1 MCLSIFFPMCVYHS
15 ITQHNI
21 SNISIDILL
30 YDFFPMTHQQVDV
43 DGFLWVT
50 SSCAIKLQSLSPD
63 TDDPPFF
70 NRCLPESKIVAE
82 KNIDA
87 HDTYIEQNK
96 EKQIKHNKRIKRST
110 EERNSK
116 KKMKMKMKQR
126 RRRLREQTRELRDR
140 AFAQKLACKRN
151 ERHDAHHWLV
161 KNTEEKSLEELYH
174 EEDDLLDVCF
184 ICLLLVLLF
193 VVLCMMVTIL
203 K

>member
-1 MCLSIFFPMCVYHS
+1 
-15 ITQHNI
+15 
-21 SNISIDILL
+21 
-30 YDFFPMTHQQVDV
+30 MTHQQVDV

-70 NRCLPESKIVAE
+70 NVAE

-116 KKMKMKMKQR
+116 KKTKMKMKMKQR

-140 AFAQKLACKRN
+140 AFAQKLACKR
-151 ERHDAHHWLV
+151 HAHHWLV
-161 KNTEEKSLEELYH
+161 KNTQEKSLEELYH

-184 ICLLLVLLF
+184 VCLLLVLLF
-193 VVLCMMVTIL
+193 VVLCMMVMIS

>member
-1 MCLSIFFPMCVYHS
+1 
-15 ITQHNI
+15 
-21 SNISIDILL
+21 
-30 YDFFPMTHQQVDV
+30 MTHQQVDV

-110 EERNSK
+110 EERNNK
-116 KKMKMKMKQR
+116 KKTKMKMKMKMKQR

-140 AFAQKLACKRN
+140 AFAQKLACKRH

-161 KNTEEKSLEELYH
+161 KNTQEKSLEELYH

-184 ICLLLVLLF
+184 VCLLLVLLF
-193 VVLCMMVTIL
+193 VVLCMMVMIS